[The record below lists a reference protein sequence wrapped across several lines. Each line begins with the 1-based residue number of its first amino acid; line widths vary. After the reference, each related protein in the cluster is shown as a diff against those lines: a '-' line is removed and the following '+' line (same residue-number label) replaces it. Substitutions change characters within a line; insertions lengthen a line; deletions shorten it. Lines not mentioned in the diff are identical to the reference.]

1 MDLVKIKISQD
12 EKDKILKIDKS
23 SKSYKKNLD
32 YYYDQD
38 KINLV
43 QEKEK
48 FLIDKY
54 NYNFKDLI

>member
-12 EKDKILKIDKS
+12 EKDKILKSTNHQNHI
-23 SKSYKKNLD
+23 KKNLD

-38 KINLV
+38 TINLV